1 MSVDDQVRPLHLRVP
16 ESELDDLRERLRRTR
31 LPGAETVT
39 GPDGRLDWSQ
49 GPPGGSSAR
58 LYWENFPP
66 RGNREVVTVPAA
78 VTIFPADIEKLPR
91 RWVAQ
96 RFQNLTYWH
105 VAERGGHFP
114 MIEVPSSFVLEL
126 RRALGPMSL

>member
-1 MSVDDQVRPLHLRVP
+1 M
-16 ESELDDLRERLRRTR
+16 
-31 LPGAETVT
+31 
-39 GPDGRLDWSQ
+39 
-49 GPPGGSSAR
+49 
-58 LYWENFPP
+58 
-66 RGNREVVTVPAA
+66 VTVPAA

-96 RFQNLTYWH
+96 RFQNLTYWN

-126 RRALGPMSL
+126 HRALGPMSL